1 MNILIIQ
8 KDVDI
13 KKYLKKGLKEAGY
26 SVEDSSDWEDAYYHA
41 VSGNYELIIL
51 DSIIEDKTTGIELCE
66 KIRKENSES
75 GIIFISSEDKIE
87 KKVEALDAGADDYV
101 TKPFSFIE
109 LLGRIRAIIRRTAK
123 ISAAGNNIITIKDLS
138 IDFLTREV
146 KRGDKLIELTY
157 KEFSLL
163 EYLVRN
169 KNLVLSRTMIKEKIW
184 SINFTSNT
192 NIVDVYMTHL
202 RSKIDR
208 EYKEKLIYTVRGVG
222 YILKG

>member
-1 MNILIIQ
+1 MNILIAQ
-8 KDVDI
+8 KDMEI

-26 SVEDSSDWEDAYYHA
+26 SVEESSDWEDTYYHA
-41 VSGNYELIIL
+41 ISGNYELVIL
-51 DSIIEDKTTGIELCE
+51 DSIIEDKSGIELCG
-66 KIRKENSES
+66 KIRKENTES
-75 GIIFISSEDKIE
+75 GIIFISSEDRVE
-87 KKVEALDAGADDYV
+87 KKVEAFDAGADDYV

-109 LLGRIRAIIRRTAK
+109 LLGRIRAIIRRTIK
-123 ISAAGNNIITIKDLS
+123 TSVVGNNIITIKDLS
-138 IDFLTREV
+138 INFLTRDV
-146 KRGDKLIELTY
+146 RRGNKIIELTY

-202 RSKIDR
+202 RSKIDKNH
-208 EYKEKLIYTVRGVG
+208 KEKLIYTVRGVG

>member
-41 VSGNYELIIL
+41 ISGNYELIIL
-51 DSIIEDKTTGIELCE
+51 DSIIEDKTGIELCE

>member
-1 MNILIIQ
+1 MNILIAQ
-8 KDVDI
+8 KDMEI

-26 SVEDSSDWEDAYYHA
+26 SVEESSDWEDTYYPA
-41 VSGNYELIIL
+41 ISGNYELVIL
-51 DSIIEDKTTGIELCE
+51 DSIIEDKSGIELCG
-66 KIRKENSES
+66 KIRKENTES
-75 GIIFISSEDKIE
+75 GIIFISSEDRVE
-87 KKVEALDAGADDYV
+87 KKVEAFDAGADDYV

-109 LLGRIRAIIRRTAK
+109 LLGRIRAIIRRTIK
-123 ISAAGNNIITIKDLS
+123 TSVVGNNIITIKDLS
-138 IDFLTREV
+138 INFLTREV
-146 KRGDKLIELTY
+146 RRGNKIIELTY

-202 RSKIDR
+202 RSKIDKNH
-208 EYKEKLIYTVRGVG
+208 KEKLIYTVRGVG

>member
-1 MNILIIQ
+1 MNILIAQ
-8 KDVDI
+8 KDMEI

-26 SVEDSSDWEDAYYHA
+26 SVEESSDWEDTYYHA
-41 VSGNYELIIL
+41 ISGNYELIIL
-51 DSIIEDKTTGIELCE
+51 DSIIEDKSGIELCG
-66 KIRKENSES
+66 KIRKENTES
-75 GIIFISSEDKIE
+75 GIIFISSEDRVE
-87 KKVEALDAGADDYV
+87 KKVEAFDAGADDYV

-109 LLGRIRAIIRRTAK
+109 LLGRIRAIIRRTIK
-123 ISAAGNNIITIKDLS
+123 TSVVGNNIITIKDLS
-138 IDFLTREV
+138 INFLTREV
-146 KRGDKLIELTY
+146 RRGNKIIELTY

-202 RSKIDR
+202 RSKIDKNH
-208 EYKEKLIYTVRGVG
+208 KEKLIYTVRGVG

>member
-1 MNILIIQ
+1 MNILIAQ
-8 KDVDI
+8 KDMEI

-26 SVEDSSDWEDAYYHA
+26 SVEESSDWEDTYYHA
-41 VSGNYELIIL
+41 ISGNYELVIL
-51 DSIIEDKTTGIELCE
+51 DSIIEDKSGIELCG
-66 KIRKENSES
+66 KIRKENTES
-75 GIIFISSEDKIE
+75 GIIFISAEDRVE
-87 KKVEALDAGADDYV
+87 KKVEAFDAGADDYV

-109 LLGRIRAIIRRTAK
+109 LLGRIRAIIRRTIK
-123 ISAAGNNIITIKDLS
+123 TSVVGNNIITIKDLS
-138 IDFLTREV
+138 INFLTREV
-146 KRGDKLIELTY
+146 RRGNKIIELTY

-202 RSKIDR
+202 RSKIDKNH
-208 EYKEKLIYTVRGVG
+208 KEKLIYTVRGVG

>member
-1 MNILIIQ
+1 MNILIAQ
-8 KDVDI
+8 KDIEI

-26 SVEDSSDWEDAYYHA
+26 SVEESSDWEDTYYHA
-41 VSGNYELIIL
+41 ISGNYELVIL
-51 DSIIEDKTTGIELCE
+51 DSIIEDKSGIELCG
-66 KIRKENSES
+66 KIRKENTES
-75 GIIFISSEDKIE
+75 GIIFISSEDRVE
-87 KKVEALDAGADDYV
+87 KKVEAFDAGADDYV

-109 LLGRIRAIIRRTAK
+109 LLGRIRAIIRRTIK
-123 ISAAGNNIITIKDLS
+123 TSVVGNNIITIKDLS
-138 IDFLTREV
+138 INFLTREV
-146 KRGDKLIELTY
+146 RRGNKIIELTY

-202 RSKIDR
+202 RSKIDKNH
-208 EYKEKLIYTVRGVG
+208 KEKLIYTVRGVG

>member
-1 MNILIIQ
+1 MNILIAQ
-8 KDVDI
+8 KDMEI

-26 SVEDSSDWEDAYYHA
+26 SVEESSDWEDTYYHA
-41 VSGNYELIIL
+41 ISGNYELVIL
-51 DSIIEDKTTGIELCE
+51 DSIIEDKSGIELCG
-66 KIRKENSES
+66 KIRKENTES
-75 GIIFISSEDKIE
+75 GIIFISSEDRVE
-87 KKVEALDAGADDYV
+87 KKVEAFDAGADDYV

-109 LLGRIRAIIRRTAK
+109 LLGRIRAIIRRTIK
-123 ISAAGNNIITIKDLS
+123 TSVVGNNIITIKDLS
-138 IDFLTREV
+138 INFLTREV
-146 KRGDKLIELTY
+146 RRGNKIIELTY

-202 RSKIDR
+202 RSKIDKNH
-208 EYKEKLIYTVRGVG
+208 KEKLIYTVRGVG

>member
-1 MNILIIQ
+1 MNILIAQ
-8 KDVDI
+8 KDMEI

-26 SVEDSSDWEDAYYHA
+26 SVEDSSDWEDTYYHA
-41 VSGNYELIIL
+41 ISGNYELVIL
-51 DSIIEDKTTGIELCE
+51 DSIIEDKSGIELCG
-66 KIRKENSES
+66 KIRKENTES
-75 GIIFISSEDKIE
+75 GIIFIFSEDRVE
-87 KKVEALDAGADDYV
+87 KKVEAFDAGADDYV

-109 LLGRIRAIIRRTAK
+109 LLGRIRAIIRRTIK
-123 ISAAGNNIITIKDLS
+123 TSVVGNNIITIKDLS
-138 IDFLTREV
+138 INFLTREV
-146 KRGDKLIELTY
+146 SRGNKIIELTY

-202 RSKIDR
+202 RSKIDKNH
-208 EYKEKLIYTVRGVG
+208 KEKLIYTVRGVG

>member
-1 MNILIIQ
+1 MNILIVQ
-8 KDVDI
+8 KDLDI

-51 DSIIEDKTTGIELCE
+51 DSAIGDGTGIELCE
-66 KIRKENSES
+66 KIRKENSKS
-75 GIIFISSEDKIE
+75 GIIFISSEDKVE

-109 LLGRIRAIIRRTAK
+109 LLGRIRAIIRRVTK
-123 ISAAGNNIITIKDLS
+123 VSTVGNNTISIKDLS
-138 IDFLTREV
+138 INFLTREV
-146 KRGDKLIELTY
+146 KRGESIIELTY

-163 EYLVRN
+163 EYLARN

-202 RSKIDR
+202 RTKIDKNH
-208 EYKEKLIYTVRGVG
+208 KEKLIYTVRGVG

>member
-1 MNILIIQ
+1 MNILIAQ
-8 KDVDI
+8 KDMEI

-26 SVEDSSDWEDAYYHA
+26 SVEESSDWEDTYYHA
-41 VSGNYELIIL
+41 ISGNYELVIL
-51 DSIIEDKTTGIELCE
+51 DSIIEDKSGIELCG
-66 KIRKENSES
+66 KIRKENTES
-75 GIIFISSEDKIE
+75 GIIFISSEDRVE
-87 KKVEALDAGADDYV
+87 KKVEAFDAGADDYV

-109 LLGRIRAIIRRTAK
+109 LLGRIRAIIRRTIK
-123 ISAAGNNIITIKDLS
+123 TSVVGNNIITIKDLS
-138 IDFLTREV
+138 INFLTREV
-146 KRGDKLIELTY
+146 RRGNKIIELTY

-192 NIVDVYMTHL
+192 KIVDVYMTHL
-202 RSKIDR
+202 RSKIDKNH
-208 EYKEKLIYTVRGVG
+208 KEKLIYTVRGVG

>member
-1 MNILIIQ
+1 MNILIAQ
-8 KDVDI
+8 KDMEI
-13 KKYLKKGLKEAGY
+13 KKYLKKVLKEAGY
-26 SVEDSSDWEDAYYHA
+26 SVEESSDWEDTYYHA
-41 VSGNYELIIL
+41 ISGNYELVIL
-51 DSIIEDKTTGIELCE
+51 DSIIEDKSGIELCG
-66 KIRKENSES
+66 KIRKENTES
-75 GIIFISSEDKIE
+75 GIIFISSEDRVE
-87 KKVEALDAGADDYV
+87 KKVEAFDAGADDYV

-109 LLGRIRAIIRRTAK
+109 LLGRIRAIIRRTIK
-123 ISAAGNNIITIKDLS
+123 TSVVGNNIITIKDLS
-138 IDFLTREV
+138 INFLTREV
-146 KRGDKLIELTY
+146 RRGNKIIELTY

-202 RSKIDR
+202 RSKIDKNH
-208 EYKEKLIYTVRGVG
+208 KEKLIYTVRGVG

>member
-1 MNILIIQ
+1 MNILIAQ
-8 KDVDI
+8 KDMEI

-26 SVEDSSDWEDAYYHA
+26 SVEESSDWEDTYYHA
-41 VSGNYELIIL
+41 ISGNYELVIL
-51 DSIIEDKTTGIELCE
+51 DSIIEDKSGIELCG
-66 KIRKENSES
+66 KIRKENTES
-75 GIIFISSEDKIE
+75 GIIFISSEDRVE
-87 KKVEALDAGADDYV
+87 KKVEAFDAWADDYV

-109 LLGRIRAIIRRTAK
+109 LLGRIRAIIRRTIK
-123 ISAAGNNIITIKDLS
+123 TSVVGNNIITIKDLS
-138 IDFLTREV
+138 INFLTREV
-146 KRGDKLIELTY
+146 RRGNKIIELTY

-202 RSKIDR
+202 RSKIDKNH
-208 EYKEKLIYTVRGVG
+208 KEKLIYTVRGVG

>member
-1 MNILIIQ
+1 MNILIAQ
-8 KDVDI
+8 KDMEI

-26 SVEDSSDWEDAYYHA
+26 SVEESSDWEDTYYHA
-41 VSGNYELIIL
+41 ISGNYELVIL
-51 DSIIEDKTTGIELCE
+51 DSIIEDKSGIELCG
-66 KIRKENSES
+66 KIRKENTES
-75 GIIFISSEDKIE
+75 GIISISSADRVE
-87 KKVEALDAGADDYV
+87 KKVEAFDAGVDDYV

-109 LLGRIRAIIRRTAK
+109 LLGRIRAIIRRTIK
-123 ISAAGNNIITIKDLS
+123 TSVVGNNIITIKDLS
-138 IDFLTREV
+138 INFLTREV
-146 KRGDKLIELTY
+146 RRGNKIIELTY

-202 RSKIDR
+202 RSKIDKNH
-208 EYKEKLIYTVRGVG
+208 KEKLIYTVRGVG

>member
-1 MNILIIQ
+1 MNILIAQ
-8 KDVDI
+8 KDMEI

-26 SVEDSSDWEDAYYHA
+26 SVEESSDWEDTYYHA
-41 VSGNYELIIL
+41 ISGNYELVIL
-51 DSIIEDKTTGIELCE
+51 DSIIEDKSGIELCG
-66 KIRKENSES
+66 KIRKENTES
-75 GIIFISSEDKIE
+75 GIIFISSEDRVE
-87 KKVEALDAGADDYV
+87 KKVEAFDAGADDYV

-109 LLGRIRAIIRRTAK
+109 LLGRIRAIIRRTIK
-123 ISAAGNNIITIKDLS
+123 TSVVGNNIITIKDLS
-138 IDFLTREV
+138 INFLTREV
-146 KRGDKLIELTY
+146 RRGNKIIELTC

-202 RSKIDR
+202 RSKIDKNH
-208 EYKEKLIYTVRGVG
+208 KEKLIYTVRGVG

>member
-1 MNILIIQ
+1 MNILIAQ
-8 KDVDI
+8 KDMEI

-26 SVEDSSDWEDAYYHA
+26 SVEESSDWEDTYYHA
-41 VSGNYELIIL
+41 ISGNYELVIL
-51 DSIIEDKTTGIELCE
+51 DSIIEDKSGIELCG
-66 KIRKENSES
+66 KIRKENTES
-75 GIIFISSEDKIE
+75 GIIFISSEDRVE
-87 KKVEALDAGADDYV
+87 KKVEAFDAGADDYV
-101 TKPFSFIE
+101 TKPYSFIE
-109 LLGRIRAIIRRTAK
+109 LLGRIRAIIRRTIK
-123 ISAAGNNIITIKDLS
+123 TSVVGNNIITIKDLS
-138 IDFLTREV
+138 INFLTREV
-146 KRGDKLIELTY
+146 RRGNKIIELTY

-202 RSKIDR
+202 RSKIDKNH
-208 EYKEKLIYTVRGVG
+208 KEKLIYTVRGVG

>member
-1 MNILIIQ
+1 MNILIVQ
-8 KDVDI
+8 KDIDI
-13 KKYLKKGLKEAGY
+13 KKYLKKGLREAGY
-26 SVEDSSDWEDAYYHA
+26 SVEDSSDWEEAYYHA

-51 DSIIEDKTTGIELCE
+51 DSVIGNKTGIELCE

-87 KKVEALDAGADDYV
+87 KKVEALDAGADDYI

-123 ISAAGNNIITIKDLS
+123 IFAAGNNIITIKDLS

>member
-1 MNILIIQ
+1 MNILIAQ
-8 KDVDI
+8 KDMEI

-26 SVEDSSDWEDAYYHA
+26 SVEESSDWEDTYYHA
-41 VSGNYELIIL
+41 ISGNYELVIL
-51 DSIIEDKTTGIELCE
+51 DSIIEDKSGIELCG
-66 KIRKENSES
+66 KIRKENTES
-75 GIIFISSEDKIE
+75 GIIFISSEDRVE
-87 KKVEALDAGADDYV
+87 KKVEAFDAGADDYV

-109 LLGRIRAIIRRTAK
+109 LLGRIRAIIRRTIK
-123 ISAAGNNIITIKDLS
+123 TSVVGNNIITIKDLS
-138 IDFLTREV
+138 INFLTREV
-146 KRGDKLIELTY
+146 RRGNKIIELTY

-169 KNLVLSRTMIKEKIW
+169 MNLVLSRTMIKEKIW

-202 RSKIDR
+202 RSKIDKNH
-208 EYKEKLIYTVRGVG
+208 KEKLIYTVRGVG

>member
-1 MNILIIQ
+1 MNILIAQ
-8 KDVDI
+8 KDMEI

-26 SVEDSSDWEDAYYHA
+26 SVEESSDWEDTYYHA
-41 VSGNYELIIL
+41 ISGNYELVIL
-51 DSIIEDKTTGIELCE
+51 DSIIEDKSGIELCR
-66 KIRKENSES
+66 KIRKENTES
-75 GIIFISSEDKIE
+75 GIIFISSEDRVE
-87 KKVEALDAGADDYV
+87 KKVEAFDAGADDYV

-109 LLGRIRAIIRRTAK
+109 LLGRIRAIIRRTIK
-123 ISAAGNNIITIKDLS
+123 TSVVGNNIITIKDLS
-138 IDFLTREV
+138 INFLTREV
-146 KRGDKLIELTY
+146 RRGNKIIELTY

-202 RSKIDR
+202 RSKIDKNH
-208 EYKEKLIYTVRGVG
+208 KEKLIYTVRGVG

>member
-1 MNILIIQ
+1 MNILIAQ
-8 KDVDI
+8 KDMEI

-26 SVEDSSDWEDAYYHA
+26 SVEESSDWEDTYYHA
-41 VSGNYELIIL
+41 ISGNYELVIL
-51 DSIIEDKTTGIELCE
+51 DSIIEDKSGIELCG
-66 KIRKENSES
+66 KIRKENTES
-75 GIIFISSEDKIE
+75 GIIFISSEDRVE
-87 KKVEALDAGADDYV
+87 KKVEAFDNIRSLNADFFTSV
-101 TKPFSFIE
+101 V
-109 LLGRIRAIIRRTAK
+109 
-123 ISAAGNNIITIKDLS
+123 GNNIITIKDLS
-138 IDFLTREV
+138 INFLTREV
-146 KRGDKLIELTY
+146 RRGNKIIELTY

-202 RSKIDR
+202 RSKIDKNH
-208 EYKEKLIYTVRGVG
+208 KEKLIYTVRGVG